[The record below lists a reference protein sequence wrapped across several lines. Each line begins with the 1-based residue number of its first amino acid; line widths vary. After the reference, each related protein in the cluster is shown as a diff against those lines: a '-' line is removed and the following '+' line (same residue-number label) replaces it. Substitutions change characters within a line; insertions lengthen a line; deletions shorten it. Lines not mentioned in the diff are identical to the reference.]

1 MKRIFVITAVLLF
14 AAVAF
19 AQQSP
24 AVNQPHT
31 GTPMVEVKPKVA
43 AIDDSVKLA
52 LATEENVQL
61 KAQIIS
67 TQVKE
72 QLDKQLNELRT
83 QFVDADKVVAAYEL
97 KVKKENG
104 WGDDVVF
111 NRQTHKF
118 EKPAPAPAAGK

>member
-1 MKRIFVITAVLLF
+1 
-14 AAVAF
+14 
-19 AQQSP
+19 
-24 AVNQPHT
+24 
-31 GTPMVEVKPKVA
+31 
-43 AIDDSVKLA
+43 
-52 LATEENVQL
+52 VQL